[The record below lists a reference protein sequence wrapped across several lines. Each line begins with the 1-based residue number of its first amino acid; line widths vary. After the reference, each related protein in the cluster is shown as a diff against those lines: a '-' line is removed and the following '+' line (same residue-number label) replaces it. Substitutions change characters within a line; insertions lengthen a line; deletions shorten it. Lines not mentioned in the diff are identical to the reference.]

1 MAWMWLTVLTKNER
15 IGAGETEEATTGEAS
30 SRHGAR
36 CRWSGALRGYGPMRR
51 PHIPCVTAA
60 VAGEAITPSR
70 CVVPKV
76 VPLARSGKPKV
87 GSIELNGVAAAA

>member
-1 MAWMWLTVLTKNER
+1 
-15 IGAGETEEATTGEAS
+15 
-30 SRHGAR
+30 
-36 CRWSGALRGYGPMRR
+36 MRR

-87 GSIELNGVAAAA
+87 GSVELNGVAAAA